1 MFLLGLL
8 GFIVGMLW
16 CADGAR
22 EMSNRKSKRY
32 IVCLFMAIAWM
43 CLGVLFWRH
52 KNEYEND
59 LGKVS

>member
-1 MFLLGLL
+1 MYILLGFL

-16 CADGAR
+16 CAVGAS

-43 CLGVLFWRH
+43 CLGMVFWCEQISI
-52 KNEYEND
+52 NY
-59 LGKVS
+59 GF

>member
-8 GFIVGMLW
+8 GFIAGILW
-16 CADGAR
+16 CYIGAG

-43 CLGVLFWRH
+43 CLSMVFWCEQITI
-52 KNEYEND
+52 NY
-59 LGKVS
+59 GF